1 MVGFEGLSIFL
12 GWLGFLWAQRC
23 SITPKILGVVRF
35 YFNGV
40 EVENAFT
47 GLRFFGDRRARRSVT
62 LEFQKREE
70 EK

>member
-23 SITPKILGVVRF
+23 SINPKVLGVVGF
-35 YFNGV
+35 YLNGV

-47 GLRFFGDRRARRSVT
+47 GVGFFGDRRARCSVT
-62 LEFQKREE
+62 LEFQ
-70 EK
+70 